1 MILGHT
7 IKDYKRENLLHDVI
21 TGIII
26 MAVSIPISI
35 PRLPDYL
42 RFMGYMGLYF
52 QSFCLHYFLHLRSSS
67 LEWMRH
73 QQRWLD
79 QHFLG

>member
-26 MAVSIPISI
+26 MAVSIPIS
-35 PRLPDYL
+35 
-42 RFMGYMGLYF
+42 MGYSQEDF
-52 QSFCLHYFLHLRSSS
+52 S
-67 LEWMRH
+67 LDKEVA
-73 QQRWLD
+73 D
-79 QHFLG
+79 KYVEEYY